1 MFSDKLERRRKIHR
15 WAVVVAATL
24 LAAGIAVIA
33 IVAIE
38 GFDMLA
44 AAEADRGPVFLG
56 AAVALAALFVLCLF
70 AYAAVRVYGRVTT
83 R

>member
-15 WAVVVAATL
+15 WAIVVAATL

-33 IVAIE
+33 VVAVE

-44 AAEADRGPVFLG
+44 AAEADRAPVFLG
-56 AAVALAALFVLCLF
+56 AAIALAGLLVLCF
-70 AYAAVRVYGRVTT
+70 VAYTAVRVYARVTT

>member
-1 MFSDKLERRRKIHR
+1 MFSDKLDRRRKIHR

-24 LAAGIAVIA
+24 LAAGLAVIGL
-33 IVAIE
+33 VAVQ

-44 AAEADRGPVFLG
+44 VAEADRAPVLLG
-56 AAVALAALFVLCLF
+56 AAIALAGLLVLCLV
-70 AYAAVRVYGRVTT
+70 AYTAVRVYARVTT